1 VALSYALSAFAA
13 YAILATRP
21 DVSTRTGRHLMAG
34 ALALVSLAGVEILI
48 AVFPLR
54 RGEAWAFWAALL
66 PVISLSIPMMLLD
79 VTHVASSH
87 LLVTLAPF
95 MAGLI
100 LAVCGL
106 VLTRHRRGT

>member
-1 VALSYALSAFAA
+1 MALSYALSLFAA

-21 DVSTRTGRHLMAG
+21 DVSTLTGRHLTAG
-34 ALALVSLAGVEILI
+34 ALALASLAGVEILI

-54 RGEAWAFWAALL
+54 RGEVWAFWAALV
-66 PVISLSIPMMLLD
+66 PMISLSMPVMLLD
-79 VTHVASSH
+79 ATHVASGQ

-95 MAGLI
+95 VAGTI

-106 VLTRHRRGT
+106 VLTRPPRRT